1 MLVAPV
7 GSGFLAGGVIV
18 RVDSTE
24 RPLEGVV
31 ANGSRGNVHRQSST
45 DSVVQRVPRGSRR
58 PALLSGVA
66 LATIRLVVP
75 VDGLKLLD
83 VGPVQVDQ
91 RASGTNGSGG
101 LGGKKLD
108 LILAGVDS
116 VVSDGEGGCRLQE
129 TGNRREPEECAGQ
142 HFPLTNE
149 C

>member
-1 MLVAPV
+1 
-7 GSGFLAGGVIV
+7 
-18 RVDSTE
+18 
-24 RPLEGVV
+24 
-31 ANGSRGNVHRQSST
+31 
-45 DSVVQRVPRGSRR
+45 
-58 PALLSGVA
+58 
-66 LATIRLVVP
+66 

-129 TGNRREPEECAGQ
+129 TGNRRELEECAGQ
-142 HFPLTNE
+142 HFPLINE